1 MWGKIMVL
9 YYMKRIGFLWHLSD
23 VSHPVKS
30 YNTEQLWK
38 IGMKTSELKKKEKD
52 RYSSSMLLAKK
63 KKKSASHGFF
73 SYIPVSKITLKD
85 IYCSTLCIL
94 MVRKKVTLLK
104 ITPHEKKKIIKD
116 WRKVKKVGGG
126 P

>member
-1 MWGKIMVL
+1 
-9 YYMKRIGFLWHLSD
+9 
-23 VSHPVKS
+23 
-30 YNTEQLWK
+30 
-38 IGMKTSELKKKEKD
+38 MKTSELKKKEKD
-52 RYSSSMLLAKK
+52 RYSPSMLLAKK

-104 ITPHEKKKIIKD
+104 ITPHEKKNHKGLAEG
-116 WRKVKKVGGG
+116 KKVGGG
-126 P
+126 PKYL